1 MISPRWRKVL
11 RDIVRNPTRTALVVM
26 SVAVGIIAMTMV
38 MAGYSIIAT
47 DLPAS
52 YRAIYP
58 AHATLSTSAFQQD
71 LVDSIARMD
80 EVSRAQGERRVVVQ
94 VRMPDGAWQPV
105 TLRVIDDFA
114 DQQINLVLPES
125 GSFTPA
131 KDEILLERATIGELQ
146 REVGDT
152 ITVKTA
158 DDQLKSLKIVGQTHD
173 LTELAANLTGLTN
186 GFITFDAL
194 EKLGYDRY
202 FDQIA
207 FQVADD
213 SSDRA
218 RNEAVAQ
225 LVQDK
230 MERAGV
236 VVYTTAVPKPD
247 EHMIEQFMTPML
259 IILGVMGVLSLTL
272 SGFLV
277 VNIITALMAQQ
288 TRQIG
293 VMKSIGAQE
302 KQIATMYLVMA
313 ALYGLL
319 ALVVAIPLSALVT
332 DWFVRFAA
340 ALVNMDIVDSQ
351 VPPWVMALEV
361 FVGIAVPV
369 LGALTPVLRGSRIT
383 VREAISD
390 YGVGSGSSAHGWID
404 RLLESVHF
412 LTRPMLLSLRNTFRR
427 KGRLVLTLVT
437 LTLASA
443 IFIGVFGVQSSMYRT
458 MDDAF
463 AYWNYDVRVNLGRE
477 YRVDYLEEQALA
489 YPGVTAAEAW
499 GFGGAIRNR
508 PDDTESDAF
517 RIIAPQPGST
527 MLSPTMLEG
536 RWLLPDD
543 QNAIVINTDLLKDE
557 PDLRVGDT
565 VTLEIG
571 GREDDWEIVGV
582 ARSVLAGPYGY
593 VNYPWFSRVT
603 RTTGLANTLNI
614 RLEDNSEAN
623 QRAMALELER
633 YFESRGFQISNV
645 RSTVQEQDQ
654 IENQFGILVLFLTI
668 MAVTLAIVG
677 GLGLMGTMSINV
689 LERRREIGVMR
700 SIGASTRSI
709 MQIVIVE
716 GVLIGVMSWAIGA
729 LLAYPIS
736 RVLSDAVGNGFLNSE
751 LTFRYSTGGA
761 LLWLVTVSAIA
772 AFASIL
778 PARSAAQLTVREVL
792 AYE

>member
-1 MISPRWRKVL
+1 
-11 RDIVRNPTRTALVVM
+11 VV
-26 SVAVGIIAMTMV
+26 
-38 MAGYSIIAT
+38 
-47 DLPAS
+47 
-52 YRAIYP
+52 
-58 AHATLSTSAFQQD
+58 
-71 LVDSIARMD
+71 
-80 EVSRAQGERRVVVQ
+80 
-94 VRMPDGAWQPV
+94 
-105 TLRVIDDFA
+105 
-114 DQQINLVLPES
+114 
-125 GSFTPA
+125 
-131 KDEILLERATIGELQ
+131 
-146 REVGDT
+146 
-152 ITVKTA
+152 
-158 DDQLKSLKIVGQTHD
+158 
-173 LTELAANLTGLTN
+173 
-186 GFITFDAL
+186 
-194 EKLGYDRY
+194 
-202 FDQIA
+202 
-207 FQVADD
+207 
-213 SSDRA
+213 
-218 RNEAVAQ
+218 
-225 LVQDK
+225 
-230 MERAGV
+230 
-236 VVYTTAVPKPD
+236 
-247 EHMIEQFMTPML
+247 
-259 IILGVMGVLSLTL
+259 
-272 SGFLV
+272 
-277 VNIITALMAQQ
+277 
-288 TRQIG
+288 
-293 VMKSIGAQE
+293 
-302 KQIATMYLVMA
+302 
-313 ALYGLL
+313 
-319 ALVVAIPLSALVT
+319 
-332 DWFVRFAA
+332 
-340 ALVNMDIVDSQ
+340 
-351 VPPWVMALEV
+351 ALEV

-383 VREAISD
+383 VREAITD
-390 YGVGSGSSAHGWID
+390 YGVGSGGGAHGWVD

-427 KGRLVLTLVT
+427 KGRLILTLIT

-463 AYWNYDVRVNLGRE
+463 AYWNYDVRVNLGRQ

-508 PDDTESDAF
+508 PDETESDTF

-527 MLSPTMLEG
+527 MLSPTMTEG
-536 RWLLPDD
+536 RWLLPED

-565 VTLEIG
+565 IALEIG
-571 GREDDWEIVGV
+571 GRENDWEIVGI

-614 RLEDNSEAN
+614 RLEDNSEEN
-623 QRAMALELER
+623 QRATALALEKH
-633 YFESRGFQISNV
+633 FEDLGFQVSNV
-645 RSTVQEQDQ
+645 RSTVQEQEQ
-654 IENQFGILVLFLTI
+654 ISNQFGILVLFLAI

-729 LLAYPIS
+729 VLAYPIS
-736 RVLSDAVGNGFLNSE
+736 RVLSSAVGSGFLNSD

-761 LLWLVTVSAIA
+761 LLWLVTVAAIA
-772 AFASIL
+772 AFASML